1 MDPIA
6 TLFDSTEL
14 ACATT
19 AQAPV
24 PASPEL
30 LTHPSQTQWRQL
42 MQHIDDLMRE
52 KRVHPSRAVVLVPYA
67 QLIHQAQDAWKQH
80 VCEAASGASFTP
92 RFESTMNWATSLNA
106 AQGGFK
112 ASTDDLTLDAAV
124 DGLTAANLLER
135 AGLAAEQNALSGRLV
150 EAAWSLSRHAAA
162 QAPTQRLQWGAKLA
176 TDIGAGL
183 ESPALAL
190 ELAVARIALVW
201 AAASSYPSD
210 VLFSASAELLVVVDG
225 FQAEP
230 LLEMLKQQFGEKCHA
245 VQLPAASP
253 LGDICLHAAQDAE
266 DEAHRAAACVL
277 AHLAQGRQPVA
288 LIAQDRLL
296 TRRVRAMLAERGVVL
311 RDETGWKLST
321 TRAAATLMSLLRAV
335 VWDVSTDAVLD
346 FLKNA
351 PSFGVPSVTQAEIAL
366 RRSGV
371 RFWRAVPREN
381 PEIAAL
387 AVQMD
392 ALREGM
398 QRARSLVSWL
408 RDCRLA
414 LQFAGHW
421 DALVRDSA
429 GAAVIAA
436 LRLHDGDELVL
447 PARGRISLAD
457 FSHWVNQ
464 TLEAASFSPRH
475 PADAQVVILP
485 LSQLLGRP
493 MQAVVLP
500 GCDEVRLAVSPEPP
514 SQWTAPQRELL
525 GLPSRAEVAS
535 AHRAA
540 WQNALQT
547 PHIDLLWRQ
556 SEGGERLMP
565 SGFVQAL
572 LLQGLQ
578 PAPDPR
584 SQRMLAAAPT
594 LHPLPVGDDLPV
606 DRLSASAYEDLRR
619 CPYRFFALRQL
630 RLQESDELESELGKR
645 DFGNWLH
652 KLLHSFHLELNK
664 APATHLRARVAMI
677 NIAAEAATAELG
689 LSDSEFLPFAA
700 IWPRVREGYL
710 TWLAEH
716 EASGATFEDGEVAKT
731 MPLGKINLIG
741 KIDRIDTF
749 AGGARMV
756 LDYKTE
762 GRSVTVDRL
771 RDAQEDTQLAFYAAL
786 LDDDTLQ
793 AAYVNVGEKE
803 ATRTY
808 PQPDIVDLRDG
819 LIQSILSDLSRISA
833 GAPMPALG
841 EGKACDYCAARGL
854 CRKDFWSLK

>member
-6 TLFDSTEL
+6 ILFGSAEL
-14 ACATT
+14 PCATT
-19 AQAPV
+19 TRELVSAE
-24 PASPEL
+24 PEL
-30 LTHPSQTQWRQL
+30 RTHPSQAQWQQL
-42 MQHIDDLMRE
+42 MLHVDDLLRE
-52 KRVHPSRAVVLVPYA
+52 TGVHPSRAVVLVPYA
-67 QLIHQAQDAWKQH
+67 QLIHQAQEAWKQH
-80 VCEAASGASFTP
+80 VCAASSGASFTP
-92 RFESTMNWATSLNA
+92 RFESTMNWATSLNSA
-106 AQGGFK
+106 HGGFK
-112 ASTDDLTLDAAV
+112 AGTDDLTLDAAL

-135 AGLAAEQNALSGRLV
+135 AGLAAQQNALSGRLV

-162 QAPTQRLQWGAKLA
+162 QAPAQRLHWGAKLA
-176 TDIGAGL
+176 ADIGAGL
-183 ESPALAL
+183 DSPALAL

-201 AAASSYPSD
+201 AAASAYPSD
-210 VLFSASAELLVVVDG
+210 VLFNASAELLVVIDG

-230 LLEMLKQQFGEKCHA
+230 LLEMLKQQLGDKAHEL
-245 VQLPAASP
+245 QLPAVAAF
-253 LGDICLHAAQDAE
+253 GEICLHAAQDAE

-277 AHLAQGRQPVA
+277 AHLAQGRKPVA

-351 PSFGVPSVTQAEIAL
+351 PSFDAQLVTQAEMAL
-366 RRSGV
+366 RRSSI
-371 RFWRAVPREN
+371 RFWRSVPREN

-387 AVQMD
+387 AAQMD

-398 QRARSLVSWL
+398 QHARSLPSWL

-414 LQFAGHW
+414 MQFAGHW
-421 DALVRDSA
+421 DALVSDAA

-436 LRLHDGDELVL
+436 LRLHDGNELDL
-447 PARGRISLAD
+447 PASRRMSLAD
-457 FSHWVNQ
+457 FTHWANQ

-514 SQWTAPQRELL
+514 GQWTAAQRELL
-525 GLPSRAEVAS
+525 GLPSRGEITL

-540 WQNALQT
+540 WQNALQS

-556 SEGGERLMP
+556 SEGGEHLMP
-565 SGFVQAL
+565 SAFVQAL
-572 LLQGLQ
+572 LLQGL
-578 PAPDPR
+578 PLSPDPR
-584 SQRMLAAAPT
+584 SQRVLAAAPT
-594 LHPLPVGDDLPV
+594 LHPLPVGNDLPV

-652 KLLHSFHLELNK
+652 KLLHTFHLELNR
-664 APATHLRARVAMI
+664 APALDLQARVAMI

-716 EASGATFEDGEVAKT
+716 EASGAAFEDGEVAKN
-731 MPLGKINLIG
+731 MPLGNLTLIG

-854 CRKDFWSLK
+854 CRKDFWTL

>member
-6 TLFDSTEL
+6 TLFGSAEL
-14 ACATT
+14 PSATT
-19 AQAPV
+19 AREPV
-24 PASPEL
+24 AAVRGL
-30 LTHPSQTQWRQL
+30 HTHPSEAQWQQL
-42 MQHIDDLMRE
+42 MQHVDELLRQTG
-52 KRVHPSRAVVLVPYA
+52 VHPSRAVVLVPYA
-67 QLIHQAQDAWKQH
+67 QLIHQAQEAWKQH
-80 VCEAASGASFTP
+80 VRAAASGASFTP

-106 AQGGFK
+106 AHGGFV
-112 ASTDDLTLDAAV
+112 AGTDDLTLDAAL
-124 DGLTAANLLER
+124 DGLTAANLLVR
-135 AGLAAEQNALSGRLV
+135 AGLAAQQNALSGRLV

-162 QAPTQRLQWGAKLA
+162 QASTERLQWGAKLA
-176 TDIGAGL
+176 ADIGAGL
-183 ESPALAL
+183 DSPALAL

-201 AAASSYPSD
+201 AAASAYPSD
-210 VLFSASAELLVVVDG
+210 VLFNASAELLVVIDG

-230 LLEMLKQQFGEKCHA
+230 PFEVLKQQFGDRAHELH
-245 VQLPAASP
+245 LPAPAA
-253 LGDICLHAAQDAE
+253 LGEIGLHDAQDAE

-277 AHLAQGRQPVA
+277 AHLAQGRKPVA

-351 PSFGVPSVTQAEIAL
+351 PSFDAQLVTQAE
-366 RRSGV
+366 V
-371 RFWRAVPREN
+371 
-381 PEIAAL
+381 
-387 AVQMD
+387 

-398 QRARSLVSWL
+398 QRARSLPSWL

-414 LQFAGHW
+414 LQFADHW
-421 DALVRDSA
+421 DALVRDAA
-429 GAAVIAA
+429 GTAVIAA
-436 LRLHDGDELVL
+436 LRLHDGNELEL
-447 PARGRISLAD
+447 PASRRMSPAD
-457 FSHWVNQ
+457 FTHWANQ
-464 TLEAASFSPRH
+464 TLETASFSPRH

-493 MQAVVLP
+493 MQAVVMP

-514 SQWTAPQRELL
+514 GKWTAPKRELL
-525 GLPSRAEVAS
+525 GLASRAEITR

-540 WQNALQT
+540 WQNALQC

-556 SEGGERLMP
+556 SEGGEHLMP

-572 LLQGLQ
+572 LLQGL
-578 PAPDPR
+578 PLPPDPR
-584 SQRMLAAAPT
+584 SQRELAAAPT
-594 LHPLPVGDDLPV
+594 LHPLPVGNDLPV

-630 RLQESDELESELGKR
+630 RLQASEELESELGKR

-652 KLLHSFHLELNK
+652 KLLYTFHLELNK
-664 APATHLRARVAMI
+664 ASAPDLRARVAMI
-677 NIAAEAATAELG
+677 NIAAETATAELG

-710 TWLAEH
+710 TWLAGH
-716 EASGATFEDGEVAKT
+716 EAGGAAFEDGEVAKT
-731 MPLGKINLIG
+731 MPLGDLTLIG

-762 GRSVTVDRL
+762 GRSVTVERL

-854 CRKDFWSLK
+854 CSKDFWTL

>member
-6 TLFDSTEL
+6 TLFGSAVL
-14 ACATT
+14 PCATT
-19 AQAPV
+19 ARELVSAV
-24 PASPEL
+24 PGL
-30 LTHPSQTQWRQL
+30 HTHPSEAQWQQL
-42 MQHIDDLMRE
+42 MQHVDELLHE
-52 KRVHPSRAVVLVPYA
+52 TGVHPSRAVVLVPYA

-80 VCEAASGASFTP
+80 VRSAASGASFTP

-106 AQGGFK
+106 AQGGFM
-112 ASTDDLTLDAAV
+112 AGTDDLTLDAAL

-135 AGLAAEQNALSGRLV
+135 AGLAVQQNALSGRLV

-162 QAPTQRLQWGAKLA
+162 QAPAQRLQWGAQLA
-176 TDIGAGL
+176 ADIGAGL
-183 ESPALAL
+183 DSPALAL

-201 AAASSYPSD
+201 AAASAYPSD
-210 VLFSASAELLVVVDG
+210 VLFNASTELLVVIDG

-230 LLEMLKQQFGEKCHA
+230 LFEMLKQQFGDRAHEL
-245 VQLPAASP
+245 QLPAASAS
-253 LGDICLHAAQDAE
+253 GAIALHAAQDAE

-277 AHLAQGRQPVA
+277 AHLAQGRKPVA

-335 VWDVSTDAVLD
+335 VWGVSTDAVLD

-351 PSFGVPSVTQAEIAL
+351 PSFDAQLVTQAEVAL

-371 RFWRAVPREN
+371 RFWRSVPREN
-381 PEIAAL
+381 PDMAAL

-398 QRARSLVSWL
+398 QRARSLPSWL

-421 DALVRDSA
+421 DALVRDAA

-436 LRLHDGDELVL
+436 LRLHDGNEQEL
-447 PARGRISLAD
+447 PASRRMSLAD
-457 FSHWVNQ
+457 FTHWANQ

-493 MQAVVLP
+493 MQAVVMP

-514 SQWTAPQRELL
+514 GQWTAPQRELL
-525 GLPSRAEVAS
+525 GLASRAEITR

-540 WQNALQT
+540 WKNALQC

-556 SEGGERLMP
+556 SEGGEHLMP

-572 LLQGLQ
+572 LLQGL
-578 PAPDPR
+578 PLSPDPR
-584 SQRMLAAAPT
+584 SQRELAAAPT
-594 LHPLPVGDDLPV
+594 LHPLPVGSDLPV

-630 RLQESDELESELGKR
+630 RLQASDELESELGKR

-652 KLLHSFHLELNK
+652 KLLHTFHLELNR
-664 APATHLRARVAMI
+664 APAPDLRARVAMI

-700 IWPRVREGYL
+700 IWPRVRDGYL
-710 TWLAEH
+710 AWLQDH
-716 EASGATFEDGEVAKT
+716 EATGAVFEDGEVART
-731 MPLGKINLIG
+731 MPLGDLTLIG

-854 CRKDFWSLK
+854 CRKDFWS